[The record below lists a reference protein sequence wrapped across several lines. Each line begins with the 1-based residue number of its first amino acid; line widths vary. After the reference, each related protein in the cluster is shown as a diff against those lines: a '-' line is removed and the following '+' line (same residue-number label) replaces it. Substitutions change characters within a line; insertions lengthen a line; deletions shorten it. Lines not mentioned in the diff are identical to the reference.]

1 MTRKVNYYTIMPAEI
16 RLDKRL
22 SPFDKI
28 LYSDIL
34 TLSSKK
40 GYCYATNK
48 YFAQVYQMSISS
60 ISQTISKLVELGYIK
75 RFYEYKENSKMIE
88 RRKLYVAENYTG
100 SIKNLTVPIVENKK
114 QGIGENS
121 QDNNI
126 NMNNIKDNIGQS
138 TKLSVENS
146 SRPPRKSDY
155 LLARLERI

>member
-1 MTRKVNYYTIMPAEI
+1 MSKVNYYTIIPAEI

-22 SPFDKI
+22 SAFDKI

-48 YFAQVYQMSISS
+48 YFAKVYQLSIST
-60 ISQTISKLVELGYIK
+60 ISQSVSKLVEAGHIK
-75 RFYEYKENSKMIE
+75 RIYEYKKNSKMIE
-88 RRKLYVAENYTG
+88 RRKLYIAENYTK
-100 SIKNLTVPIVENKK
+100 SIKNLTDPLVENKK

-126 NMNNIKDNIGQS
+126 NMNNIKDNIGQP

>member
-1 MTRKVNYYTIMPAEI
+1 MSKVNYYTIIPAEI

-22 SPFDKI
+22 SAFDKI

-48 YFAQVYQMSISS
+48 YFAKVYQLSIST
-60 ISQTISKLVELGYIK
+60 ISQSVSKLVEAGHIK
-75 RFYEYKENSKMIE
+75 RIYEYKKNSKMIE
-88 RRKLYVAENYTG
+88 RRKLYIAENYTK
-100 SIKNLTVPIVENKK
+100 SIKNLTDPLVENKK

-126 NMNNIKDNIGQS
+126 NMNNINKNSRQTTKTKKDRQ
-138 TKLSVENS
+138 
-146 SRPPRKSDY
+146 
-155 LLARLERI
+155 ARLESKADYLMNLLESI